1 MSNQKAAERLILK
14 RSTAFN
20 CQRWD
25 YTHFDKNCKSNSF
38 AVHSRKPLFF
48 RPFHLQYI
56 ALLHY
61 NNQTPKLQMRKL
73 LPDMPGH
80 TGL

>member
-25 YTHFDKNCKSNSF
+25 YNG
-38 AVHSRKPLFF
+38 
-48 RPFHLQYI
+48 
-56 ALLHY
+56 LHWF
-61 NNQTPKLQMRKL
+61 RKL
-73 LPDMPGH
+73 RIFSGIRDIFRFYRKFLYLPRSGLDVLSHFVGITDEDMAINK
-80 TGL
+80 